1 LTTTQTRHILFELNA
16 AGRYDPK
23 ERPMVRLL
31 LSAYAAVALYFLRAY
46 LYRPTIS
53 GVVASLLWPVSLALA
68 LAWLMMLDDDA
79 LSL

>member
-1 LTTTQTRHILFELNA
+1 
-16 AGRYDPK
+16 
-23 ERPMVRLL
+23 MVRLL

-46 LYRPTIS
+46 LYRPTIP